1 MERERERERER
12 EDCISQQYFFFHRIL
27 PKIEGNAFERVQ
39 ISSSSF
45 RYAPNRARFLEP
57 IFRSFLSAS
66 LPLFFLFFSRRH
78 HNVPA
83 FSVEQTIPPEVKS
96 SIVERRTVNATA
108 AKARYERVPRDSL
121 PEQCTR
127 KPVTVISSRG
137 LRAKEHTREVAAIKV
152 TGSAIVE
159 HGNRS
164 TRRRRV

>member
-1 MERERERERER
+1 MERERERERTVFR
-12 EDCISQQYFFFHRIL
+12 SS
-27 PKIEGNAFERVQ
+27 
-39 ISSSSF
+39 ISSSTGYYLKSKAMPSSEF
-45 RYAPNRARFLEP
+45 KYLRRLSGTLLTELDFWSRFFDL
-57 IFRSFLSAS
+57 FS
-66 LPLFFLFFSRRH
+66 LPLCLSSFFSFLVDIV
-78 HNVPA
+78 NVPA